1 MGNYLKSLDQKGRV
15 KLPPIFKETLT
26 ADGSTVVLTRNLDG
40 SINLYPQDEYR
51 KLANYLSSLPKGSQA
66 NRILVRL
73 LIAESFECSIDAQS
87 RVNIP
92 TNLQRAAG
100 LLDTPQ
106 AIIAGVG
113 NFIQIWQPDRYEKSL
128 ESLDLDS
135 IGDDLDIQL

>member
-1 MGNYLKSLDQKGRV
+1 MGNYLKSLDQKGRI

-51 KLANYLSSLPKGSQA
+51 KLANYLSGLPKGSQA

-87 RVNIP
+87 RINIP

-106 AIIAGVG
+106 VIIAGVG

-128 ESLDLDS
+128 ESLDIDS